1 MGWLFAVALGLHP
14 RDRRIVWIAPLP
26 IAIGHA
32 VSVAAV
38 VGVLTLA
45 GLTIEPRVIRATAG
59 FALIAWGLY
68 HWRFG
73 HRHRMR
79 FGMRVGL
86 LGLGL
91 WSLLMATAHGAGL
104 MLWPLLTPLCL
115 STTTAPVT
123 VTVLGLALHLLTML
137 AVTVVIAVLVYE
149 WIGVG
154 VLRRA
159 WINLDLAW
167 SAALVVAGTCVLL
180 G

>member
-1 MGWLFAVALGLHP
+1 V
-14 RDRRIVWIAPLP
+14 
-26 IAIGHA
+26 
-32 VSVAAV
+32 
-38 VGVLTLA
+38 
-45 GLTIEPRVIRATAG
+45 
-59 FALIAWGLY
+59 
-68 HWRFG
+68 
-73 HRHRMR
+73 R

-115 STTTAPVT
+115 STTTASVT
-123 VTVLGLALHLLTML
+123 VAVVGLALHLLTML

-167 SAALVVAGTCVLL
+167 SAALIVAGICVQL